1 MTVRANSGTPAPGH
15 RHAIELSSTMP
26 ESPHMS
32 DLFSCEW
39 RLVNT
44 SDDAV
49 TASFYLRAAPARL
62 AALTC
67 SRGRSLRGRHHASAI
82 VLVPGGGQTTI
93 SALLELLAPGAH
105 QIRVAVVTKNE
116 THCLIDA
123 ITVELD

>member
-1 MTVRANSGTPAPGH
+1 
-15 RHAIELSSTMP
+15 
-26 ESPHMS
+26 MS
-32 DLFSCEW
+32 DLISCEW

-62 AALTC
+62 VALTC
-67 SRGRSLRGRHHASAI
+67 SRGRIVRGRHHASAI

-93 SALLELLAPGAH
+93 SALLDLLAPGEH

-116 THCLIDA
+116 THCLHDA
-123 ITVELD
+123 VTVEPE